1 MEQSEEV
8 MRAIEQAQDGYWFP
22 LVTVT
27 AAFALVIA
35 LLLYIWNQSQKANN
49 ERHAENGALIKE
61 LVNSKHTTDLIL
73 AELKF
78 MTEYHQK
85 QIEKLQG

>member
-1 MEQSEEV
+1 MK
-8 MRAIEQAQDGYWFP
+8 AIEQAQDGYWFP
-22 LVTVT
+22 LDTVT

-61 LVNSKHTTDLIL
+61 LVESKHTTDLIL
-73 AELKF
+73 AELKI
-78 MTEYHQK
+78 MTAIH
-85 QIEKLQG
+85 EKKLSKLEG